1 MLRKIDPTLE
11 KINGAFGEGSEES
24 QKYHL
29 MHWIWWLGAKGERL
43 GVEYSAEALCGP
55 KDRMDWSFLY
65 SILEGFGF
73 DQVVHFGM
81 PVLST
86 PQWQPSWILPF
97 SHKVYDRAIPSRYF
111 FSSLLITTLAYPT
124 IPDLRA
130 ISMEVVLLSH
140 VSLSLTTIIFANN
153 HKKSIRRLLDCLKH
167 YEGISDSLMN
177 REKSELILH
186 WKASLKQIKRLKHLT
201 SFRHQQ
207 PFTHLGSPYIR
218 GLSEFS
224 YMMTLFRR

>member
-11 KINGAFGEGSEES
+11 KINGAFWEGSEES
-24 QKYHL
+24 QKYNL

-111 FSSLLITTLAYPT
+111 FSSLLITTLAYSPSNSRLT
-124 IPDLRA
+124 GYQHGGSTLVPH
-130 ISMEVVLLSH
+130 LSFID
-140 VSLSLTTIIFANN
+140 VDYI
-153 HKKSIRRLLDCLKH
+153 C
-167 YEGISDSLMN
+167 
-177 REKSELILH
+177 
-186 WKASLKQIKRLKHLT
+186 
-201 SFRHQQ
+201 QQ
-207 PFTHLGSPYIR
+207 P
-218 GLSEFS
+218 
-224 YMMTLFRR
+224 